1 VKVPDRFLVDGAAWP
16 LRRAWPR
23 SSDVCPLELERPDGG
38 TVVGQ
43 WFASETDARRELG
56 RTPGARAG
64 DDQRLV
70 LQPDGADRKLAGL
83 AALVG
88 DGAQLLAHRPGRRAV
103 VRLASGR
110 YVKVVRP
117 GRAGLMAGRHETLA
131 ELVAGLAD
139 VPEVLGVG
147 DDRVELAAVSG
158 VPPLSLAA
166 CAPVAWR
173 EAWRQVSAVLVRMAG
188 ADPDGLPVHD
198 AAAEVEVTLSWV
210 ARAVAAGRL
219 PERVVDPRLASLLEG
234 APTVLGA
241 AHRDLHDGQLLVAD
255 GRLGLLDPDTLAA
268 AEPALDL
275 ANLLV
280 HLQLRVDQGLLGSEP
295 AREATAILWGA
306 VERLPPGT
314 NDRVAAYARA
324 TRLRLAAV
332 YSLRP
337 RWHELALRWFDA
349 AISPVAIRP
358 APHPQAPAP
367 SNRSCAR
374 GHLAPRA
381 GSAGH
386 ALSPPQP
393 ERRGTPP
400 APRT

>member
-1 VKVPDRFLVDGAAWP
+1 MKVPDRFLVDGTAWP

-43 WFASETDARRELG
+43 WFASADDARRELG

-64 DDQRLV
+64 DDLRLV
-70 LQPDGADRKLAGL
+70 LQPDGADRRLPGL

-103 VRLASGR
+103 VRLVSGR

-117 GRAGLMAGRHETLA
+117 GRAGPMAARHRALA
-131 ELVAGLAD
+131 ALVAGLAD
-139 VPEVLGVG
+139 VPEVLAVG
-147 DDRVELAAVSG
+147 DDRVELASVSG
-158 VPPLSLAA
+158 VPPLVLAA
-166 CAPVAWR
+166 GDPVAWR
-173 EAWRQVSAVLVRMAG
+173 GAWHQVSAVLVRMAG

-198 AAAEVEVTLSWV
+198 AVAEVEVTRSWV

-219 PERVVDPRLASLLEG
+219 PAREVDPLLASLLEG
-234 APTVLGA
+234 LPTPLGT
-241 AHRDLHDGQLLVAD
+241 AHRDLHDGQLLVAA

-280 HLQLRVDQGLLGSEP
+280 HLQLRVDQGLLAVEP
-295 AREATAILWGA
+295 AREATAILWDDVG
-306 VERLPPGT
+306 RLPTGT
-314 NDRVAAYARA
+314 TDRVVAYARA
-324 TRLRLAAV
+324 TWLRLAAV

-337 RWHELALRWFDA
+337 RWHELARRWFDA
-349 AISPVAIRP
+349 ATGPVAGP
-358 APHPQAPAP
+358 A
-367 SNRSCAR
+367 
-374 GHLAPRA
+374 
-381 GSAGH
+381 
-386 ALSPPQP
+386 
-393 ERRGTPP
+393 
-400 APRT
+400 